1 MKKSLYAVLVL
12 ASLGVCLKARAQ
24 DYTGFQDQLD
34 DIKEELKII
43 HQKVYYDQANA
54 SVSVTTNGAGNLS
67 EYDEIIRNLNG
78 KFEELDY
85 KVKQLDERLNTITK
99 DIDTRFKLLEG
110 KPIAAASGSVAEQ
123 KRYGASVA
131 NGAPKSIVGD
141 AVTSGK
147 LKDLSAPAGA
157 VEDMYKKALSD
168 LNSGRQIEAEQG
180 FQMILDSYPSDT
192 LAGNAQFWLGEIYY
206 RDQDYKRAVVA
217 YKNVYTN
224 YKNGNKGAEGLYK
237 LGLSMQ
243 QLGKK
248 AEACAALTNL
258 SSEFPKA
265 SADIKSKAKAQASK
279 IGCK

>member
-1 MKKSLYAVLVL
+1 MKKNLCAVFALVAL
-12 ASLGVCLKARAQ
+12 CGVFKAKAQ
-24 DYTGFQDQLD
+24 NFSNIQDELD
-34 DIKEELKII
+34 DIREELKII

-54 SVSVTTNGAGNLS
+54 AVSVTTNGAGNLS

-85 KVKQLDERLNTITK
+85 KVKQLDERLNTINK

-110 KPIAAASGSVAEQ
+110 KPIAAASGGMTET
-123 KRYGASVA
+123 KKYGATVA

-141 AVTSGK
+141 AVTSSK
-147 LKDLSAPAGA
+147 LKDLSAPQGA
-157 VEDMYKKALSD
+157 VEDIYKKALSD
-168 LNSGRQIEAEQG
+168 LNNGNQIEAEQG
-180 FQMILDSYPSDT
+180 FEMILDRYPSDT

-206 RDQDYKRAVVA
+206 RDQDYKKAVVA

-224 YKNGNKGAEGLYK
+224 YKDGNKGAESLYK

-258 SSEFPKA
+258 ASEFPKA
-265 SADIKSKAKAQASK
+265 TADIKNKAKSQASK

>member
-1 MKKSLYAVLVL
+1 MKKNLYAF
-12 ASLGVCLKARAQ
+12 VCLFAICAAFSVRAQ
-24 DYTGFQDQLD
+24 DFVNIQDQLD

-43 HQKVYYDQANA
+43 HQKVYYDQTNA

-85 KVKQLDERLNTITK
+85 KIKQLDERLSAMNK
-99 DIDTRFKLLEG
+99 DIDMRFKLLEG
-110 KPIAAASGSVAEQ
+110 KPIEAASNSFSEP

-141 AVTSGK
+141 AVTSGS
-147 LKDLSAPAGA
+147 LKDLGAPAGE
-157 VEDMYKKALSD
+157 VERIYKSALSD
-168 LNSGRQIEAEQG
+168 LNGGHQIEAEQG
-180 FQMILDSYPSDT
+180 FQLILDRYPNDK

-217 YKNVYTN
+217 YKNVYVN
-224 YKNGNKGAEGLYK
+224 YKDGNKGAESLYK

-248 AEACAALTNL
+248 SEACAALTNVAG
-258 SSEFPKA
+258 EFPNA
-265 SADIKSKAKAQASK
+265 GADIKNKAKAQASK

>member
-1 MKKSLYAVLVL
+1 MKKSLCAIFVL
-12 ASLGVCLKARAQ
+12 ATFGFSLRSQAQ

-54 SVSVTTNGAGNLS
+54 AVSVTTNGAGNLS

-85 KVKQLDERLNTITK
+85 KIKQLNDRLDAMNK
-99 DIDTRFKLLEG
+99 DIDTRFNLLQG
-110 KPIAAASGSVAEQ
+110 KPIAAATGGFAEQ
-123 KRYGASVA
+123 KKYGASVA

-141 AVTSGK
+141 AVTSGN
-147 LKDLSAPAGA
+147 LKDLGAPAGE
-157 VEDMYKKALSD
+157 VEDVYKKALSD
-168 LNSGRQIEAEQG
+168 LNNGRQIEAEQG
-180 FQMILDSYPSDT
+180 FQMILDRYPSDK

-206 RDQDYKRAVVA
+206 RDQDYKKAVVA
-217 YKNVYTN
+217 YKNVYVN
-224 YKNGNKGAEGLYK
+224 YKDGNKGAEGLYK

-258 SSEFPKA
+258 ASEFPNA
-265 SADIKSKAKAQASK
+265 TADIKSKAKAQASK

>member
-1 MKKSLYAVLVL
+1 MKKNLCAAFVLIAL
-12 ASLGVCLKARAQ
+12 CGGFDARAQ
-24 DYTGFQDQLD
+24 NFPSVQDQLD
-34 DIKEELKII
+34 DIREELKII

-85 KVKQLDERLNTITK
+85 KVKQLDERLNVINK

-110 KPIAAASGSVAEQ
+110 KPIAAASGGMSEQ

-141 AVTSGK
+141 AVKSSK

-157 VEDMYKKALSD
+157 VEDVYKKALSD
-168 LNSGRQIEAEQG
+168 LNNGNQIEAEQG
-180 FQMILDSYPSDT
+180 FEMILDRYPSDT

-206 RDQDYKRAVVA
+206 RDQDYKKAVVA

-224 YKNGNKGAEGLYK
+224 YKDGNKGAESLYK

-258 SSEFPKA
+258 ASEFPKA
-265 SADIKSKAKAQASK
+265 SADIKNKAKSQASK

>member
-1 MKKSLYAVLVL
+1 MKKNLYAF
-12 ASLGVCLKARAQ
+12 VCLFAMSAAFSARAQ
-24 DYTGFQDQLD
+24 DFVNVQDQLD

-78 KFEELDY
+78 KFEELEY
-85 KVKQLDERLNTITK
+85 KIKQLDERLNAMNK

-110 KPIAAASGSVAEQ
+110 KPIAAATGSFSEP
-123 KRYGASVA
+123 KKYGASVA

-141 AVTSGK
+141 AVTSGS
-147 LKDLSAPAGA
+147 LKDLGAPAGE
-157 VEDMYKKALSD
+157 VEGIYKNALSD
-168 LNSGRQIEAEQG
+168 LNGGHQIEAEQG
-180 FQMILDSYPSDT
+180 FQLILDRYPNDK

-206 RDQDYKRAVVA
+206 RDQDYKKAVVA
-217 YKNVYTN
+217 YKNVYVN
-224 YKNGNKGAEGLYK
+224 YKNGNKGAESLYK

-248 AEACAALTNL
+248 SEACAALTNVA
-258 SSEFPKA
+258 SEFPNA
-265 SADIKSKAKAQASK
+265 GADIKNKAKAQASK